1 MGLTNLLPR
10 TINTTG
16 SVCTGSD
23 GASDRTYTLPDSGVI
38 SSGIDL
44 TVSGTTL
51 HEGASNDF
59 TIADNVITFLNA
71 LWDDSLI
78 RINYY
83 ITFGAA
89 TPSGLSTSTSLKY
102 ATPLMFGEMLGI
114 IKDIPSWDVAGTPT
128 KEEVGTGDASTTT
141 FYLDQK
147 SVVSDS
153 YTIYYGATSATAVA
167 LTETTH
173 YELDEDTGTL
183 VLTSAGVALVST
195 AKIWAAYKYYSNG
208 MKDSFIIST
217 LSRAEKEVDNATNSS
232 YTDGTQDNP
241 DYPIEIEIKS
251 SEGYFQ
257 NRIITELKPLIDIES
272 ALDGDITSTATT
284 ISLTSA
290 QGGEQ
295 FPSAGYLIIG
305 SETITYTGV
314 TDDDLTGCTR
324 GVLGTTAATHSN
336 GDAVHSTIVFRSDTT
351 EGTAVSWTVQPWQTS
366 IFADAN
372 GLIYKFKNADPDSL
386 TRTGV
391 AERIKII
398 YLYGYNTVPG
408 DITRLTL
415 LFAKKQL
422 MQDNVGKAMI
432 AGRNEFRPE
441 MMNADELEM
450 NKIINSY
457 VVLPMGNT

>member
-16 SVCTGSD
+16 SACTGSD
-23 GASDRTYTLPDSGVI
+23 GASNRTYTLPDSGVI

-44 TVSGTTL
+44 IVSGTTL
-51 HEGASNDF
+51 HEGAANDF

-71 LWDDSLI
+71 LWDDSVI
-78 RINYY
+78 RINYF

-89 TPSGLSTSTSLKY
+89 TPAGLSTSTSLKY
-102 ATPLMFGEMLGI
+102 ATPLMFGEMLGF
-114 IKDIPSWDVAGTPT
+114 IKDIPSWDVSGTPT
-128 KEEVGTGDASTTT
+128 KENVGTGDNSVTT

-153 YTIYYGATSATAVA
+153 YEIYYGAASATAVA

-173 YELDEDTGTL
+173 YELDNDTGTL
-183 VLTSAGVALVST
+183 VLTEAGVTLVNT

-208 MKDSFIIST
+208 MKDTYLISV
-217 LSRAEKEVDNATNSS
+217 LSRAEKEVDNSTNST

-241 DYPIEIEIKS
+241 SYPIEIEIQS
-251 SEGYFQ
+251 SQGIFQ
-257 NRIITELKPLIDIES
+257 DRIITELKPLLDVES
-272 ALDGDITSTATT
+272 ALDGDITSTDTT

-295 FPSAGYLIIG
+295 FPSSGYLIIG
-305 SETITYTGV
+305 SEVITYTGV
-314 TDDDLTGCTR
+314 SDDDLTGCTR

-336 GDAVHSTIVFRSDTT
+336 GDSVHSTIVFRSDTT

-366 IFADAN
+366 SYVSEE
-372 GLIYKFKNADPDSL
+372 GLIYKFTSSSPDAL
-386 TRTGV
+386 TRLGV

-398 YLYGYNTVPG
+398 YLYGYNVVPG

-415 LFAKKQL
+415 LFAKKAL
-422 MQDNVGKAMI
+422 MQDSVGKAVV
-432 AGRNEFRPE
+432 AGRNEFKPE
-441 MMNADELEM
+441 LLNADNMEM
-450 NKIINSY
+450 EKIINSY
-457 VVLPMGNT
+457 IVLSMGNT